1 MVVEE
6 QPQPSDFNY
15 TSVDLRVLQEAMLI
29 RTKPKLK
36 TKQNKNEMMF
46 LENRT
51 TTLKYKKDIRLTSF
65 ILG

>member
-51 TTLKYKKDIRLTSF
+51 TTLKLIF
-65 ILG
+65 

>member
-36 TKQNKNEMMF
+36 TKQNKNKMMF

-51 TTLKYKKDIRLTSF
+51 TTLKLIF
-65 ILG
+65 